1 MNELNSDN
9 KQQAFVLRIALSGFG
24 VEEALQANQIA
35 IGWSDARG
43 LLTQNLPWN
52 EFRQI
57 ISDRYY
63 PEENNMRKAGL
74 AAGNMCRFIREMN
87 QGDLV
92 VVPHDSNF
100 YVAKVTDRATYDE
113 ANIDS
118 DSAHRRYVEWLNN
131 GAEIP
136 RRHARAALIARMNI
150 RNTSAY
156 ATDLL
161 PQIEEVLEIA
171 KKGAQPTFWTDLQ
184 NRLIRETLDE
194 IRSGRMDDYK
204 FEELAR
210 DLLTNFGAK
219 DARIVARN
227 KDQGADIVTSFNM
240 ARVIDQTV
248 AVQVK
253 YHRHPEPP
261 VGKDVVDQLIKGIN
275 SEAASLGII
284 VTASTVSDEARAHA
298 NNFFEE
304 SGIMIEMV
312 DGELLAKLIVEY
324 GVNK

>member
-1 MNELNSDN
+1 
-9 KQQAFVLRIALSGFG
+9 
-24 VEEALQANQIA
+24 
-35 IGWSDARG
+35 
-43 LLTQNLPWN
+43 
-52 EFRQI
+52 
-57 ISDRYY
+57 
-63 PEENNMRKAGL
+63 
-74 AAGNMCRFIREMN
+74 
-87 QGDLV
+87 
-92 VVPHDSNF
+92 
-100 YVAKVTDRATYDE
+100 
-113 ANIDS
+113 
-118 DSAHRRYVEWLNN
+118 
-131 GAEIP
+131 
-136 RRHARAALIARMNI
+136 MNI

-171 KKGAQPTFWTDLQ
+171 KEGAPPTFWTDLQ